1 MENKENQIRTI
12 LLVKINSE
20 INNQENKIEFKS
32 LARKKHLINNFKIE
46 FKEFFQGNTLEKN
59 FISKNLFQFE
69 SPICEL
75 DTNPISFNSNKISN
89 EEEEKKEFTMP
100 LKYLHSLC
108 NDFKSEKPLQR
119 KLIKCKSN

>member
-12 LLVKINSE
+12 LLLQINSE
-20 INNQENKIEFKS
+20 INNHKNNKLEFKS
-32 LARKKHLINNFKIE
+32 LSRKKHLINNFKIE
-46 FKEFFQGNTLEKN
+46 FKEFFQGNDNN

-108 NDFKSEKPLQR
+108 NDFKSQIPLQR
-119 KLIKCKSN
+119 KLFKSKSN

>member
-46 FKEFFQGNTLEKN
+46 FKEFFQGITLEKN

-89 EEEEKKEFTMP
+89 EERKK
-100 LKYLHSLC
+100 K
-108 NDFKSEKPLQR
+108 NLQC
-119 KLIKCKSN
+119 L